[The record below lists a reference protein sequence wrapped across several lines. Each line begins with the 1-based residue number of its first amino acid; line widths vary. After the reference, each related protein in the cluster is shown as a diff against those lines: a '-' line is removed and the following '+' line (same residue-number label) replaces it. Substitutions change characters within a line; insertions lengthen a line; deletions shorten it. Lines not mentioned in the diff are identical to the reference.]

1 MSRAHQPGALRRLAV
16 AAMLA
21 AAVGVLHAPAAT
33 AVTEAGTTTAA
44 APRSDESTAS
54 DDAKAG
60 RDTAT
65 EARSRRD
72 ADRRE
77 EAGRRDSR
85 DADSHD
91 EDGTAGTS
99 GDTDDAQPLST
110 ADENEGGANGGCP
123 EGEYCSTRDGSASEN
138 GAGDGEATG
147 KPCAGCVGKADNKN
161 PQGQMPNADEDGN
174 RGYECD
180 DNQGVGQGNP
190 AHTGCVSETGS
201 DGTGGG
207 AGEDAGDDAGEDA
220 AGDADVA
227 GEDTLLGEP
236 GAGVAGEA
244 EVAGVEALV
253 TRPGQGAGSAAVP
266 AAAGPLAA
274 MLPATGSGALVGLAA
289 VAGLLLLGAG
299 TVLLRR
305 RAHG

>member
-1 MSRAHQPGALRRLAV
+1 MSRAHQPGALRRVAV

-21 AAVGVLHAPAAT
+21 ATVGVLHAPAAT
-33 AVTEAGTTTAA
+33 AVTEDGTTAA
-44 APRSDESTAS
+44 SPRSDESTAS
-54 DDAKAG
+54 GDDTASEDTASG
-60 RDTAT
+60 DDTAT

-72 ADRRE
+72 AERRGDSDRHD
-77 EAGRRDSR
+77 GS
-85 DADSHD
+85 ADSHD

-99 GDTDDAQPLST
+99 GDTDEAQPLST
-110 ADENEGGANGGCP
+110 ADENEGGANGDCP
-123 EGEYCSTRDGSASEN
+123 EGEYCSTRDGSDSEN

-190 AHTGCVSETGS
+190 AHTGCASAPDS
-201 DGTGGG
+201 DG
-207 AGEDAGDDAGEDA
+207 AGDDAE
-220 AGDADVA
+220 VA
-227 GEDTLLGEP
+227 GEELVIQDGPAE
-236 GAGVAGEA
+236 GIGEA
-244 EVAGVEALV
+244 EVAGVEMLV
-253 TRPGQGAGSAAVP
+253 ARPGQGAGSAGMP

-274 MLPATGSGALVGLAA
+274 ILPATGSGVLVGFAA
-289 VAGLLLLGAG
+289 VAGFLLLGAG